1 MEPGAIFLILAVIIL
16 TGLFISRPFFEPATR
31 GAKPNGQDHLRSS
44 LLAEQDRLIT
54 VLQELEFDHVLG
66 KIPED
71 EFPLQRTALMAQGVE
86 IMRKLDSLQPANGG
100 ESAENRLEKAI
111 AARRADATRGERPAR
126 SVGNFPQDDDL
137 EKIISARRQAQ
148 KESSS
153 GFCPNCGKPVLKSD
167 KFCPRCGANLEP
179 VK

>member
-1 MEPGAIFLILAVIIL
+1 MEPGAILLILTVIIL
-16 TGLFISRPFFEPATR
+16 TGLFISRPFFEPAPKAEETS
-31 GAKPNGQDHLRSS
+31 GQDHLRSS

-71 EFPLQRTALMAQGVE
+71 EYPSQRAALMVQGAE
-86 IMRKLDSLQPANGG
+86 ILRKLDSLQPTPVR
-100 ESAENRLEKAI
+100 ESAENRLEAAI
-111 AARRADATRGERPAR
+111 AARRADGSGRAR
-126 SVGNFPQDDDL
+126 SAQPVPPDDDL
-137 EKIISARRQAQ
+137 ERIISARRQAQ

-153 GFCPNCGKPVLKSD
+153 GFCPNCGKPILKSD

-179 VK
+179 IK